1 MEERPDESPVEN
13 NRKAEK
19 TQVGYVYD
27 YDSQKQPDGLVEN
40 NLNASNTESSLGGN
54 LEETEEKGAEES
66 EAIILENDLEE
77 FRDMKYSQGSN
88 QSISNPFGEDDE
100 EEEEVKAVT
109 LPNVNADADDDI
121 DPFGVEEIVQHSV
134 TATDSNVV
142 NDMNPFGDDDRVDE
156 EIHVTKTIMKRS
168 EQPAHHISKKTMKSV
183 SFNPFDDG
191 GIEDENVKGG
201 LAEAIKHQQKVIESP
216 TTSIASI
223 LNKTRKKTQSIM
235 KSDTSSMLYSLGYD
249 KLVLLGFD
257 KVCVKNALVKTSG
270 DEEAARKMLMTTDE
284 M

>member
-1 MEERPDESPVEN
+1 MEESPDESPVEN
-13 NRKAEK
+13 NREK
-19 TQVGYVYD
+19 ETTQVGYEDD
-27 YDSQKQPDGLVEN
+27 YDSQKTWGLVED
-40 NLNASNTESSLGGN
+40 NLNASNTESPLGGN
-54 LEETEEKGAEES
+54 PEETEQIEDEES
-66 EAIILENDLEE
+66 EALILENDVEE
-77 FRDMKYSQGSN
+77 FRDMNYVQGSS

-109 LPNVNADADDDI
+109 LPNVKADTDDDI
-121 DPFGVEEIVQHSV
+121 DPFGVEEIVQHLV
-134 TATDSNVV
+134 TATDSNIV
-142 NDMNPFGDDDRVDE
+142 NNLNPFGDDDIVDE
-156 EIHVTKTIMKRS
+156 EIHVTKTIMKQS
-168 EQPAHHISKKTMKSV
+168 EQPAHNISKKTMKSV

-191 GIEDENVKGG
+191 GIEDENIKGG

-223 LNKTRKKTQSIM
+223 LNKTRNKTQSIM
-235 KSDTSSMLYSLGYD
+235 KSDTSSMSCSVGYD

-270 DEEAARKMLMTTDE
+270 DEEAARKMLTTTDE